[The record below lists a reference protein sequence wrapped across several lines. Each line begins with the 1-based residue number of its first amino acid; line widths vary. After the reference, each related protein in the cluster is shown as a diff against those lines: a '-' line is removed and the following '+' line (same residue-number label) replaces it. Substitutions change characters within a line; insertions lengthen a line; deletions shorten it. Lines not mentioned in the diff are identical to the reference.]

1 MRNCNENL
9 GIEILRSKIA
19 ALEQML
25 EVYENSVIEQSDKL
39 YKEII
44 EHKQTENS
52 LRESEER
59 FRKIFEDGPIGMII
73 AGLDSRFIKVN
84 RAFCGMLGYD
94 EQECIGR
101 TFLDLTY
108 PDDVKKSHRL
118 SQQMFKGDFAVF
130 QLEKRYLKKN
140 GEPLWCN
147 LTATAMHDLSGN
159 VTYVLGMIE
168 NISERKLAEG
178 KLEQKNLELENAY
191 IELKAAHSQIIQ
203 SEKMASL
210 GQLAAG
216 VAHEINNPMSFINS
230 NLVTLDKYISR
241 LNEFILAQSDFIG
254 SINCGCE
261 TGLEDK
267 RKMLKLD
274 YIMEDAKQLITES
287 IEGADRVKKIV
298 LDLKSFSRLDMS
310 ELNMADIN
318 SGLESTIN
326 IVWNELRYKVT
337 LKKEYGNIPM
347 TMCNPG
353 HLNQVFMNLLIN
365 AAHAIEDK
373 GEIVVKTWDENG
385 FIHVSISD
393 TGCGIPE
400 DKINKIFD
408 PFFTTKEVGKG
419 TGLGLSLAYDIIK
432 KHNGKILVDS
442 KPGQGTTFTITIPIV
457 EMPTFPE

>member
-1 MRNCNENL
+1 MKDRNENF
-9 GIEILRSKIA
+9 EIDTLRSKIA

-39 YKEII
+39 YKEIF
-44 EHKQTENS
+44 EHKQTENA

-59 FRKIFEDGPIGMII
+59 FRKIFEDGPIGMVI

-84 RAFCGMLGYD
+84 KAFSRMLGYD
-94 EQECIGR
+94 DQECIGR

-108 PDDVKKSHRL
+108 PDDAKKSHCL
-118 SQQMFKGDFAVF
+118 SQRMFKGNFAAF
-130 QLEKRYLKKN
+130 QFENRYLKKN
-140 GEPLWCN
+140 GDPLWCSI
-147 LTATAMHDLSGN
+147 TATPMHDPNGN
-159 VTYVLGMIE
+159 IIYILGMVE
-168 NISERKLAEG
+168 NISGRKLAEG
-178 KLEQKNLELENAY
+178 KLAQKNVELEKAY
-191 IELKAAHSQIIQ
+191 IELKAAHSQIMQ
-203 SEKMASL
+203 REKMASL

-241 LNEFILAQSDFIG
+241 LNEFILAQSEFIG
-254 SINCGCE
+254 SINGGLE
-261 TGLEDK
+261 AGLEDK

-274 YIMEDAKQLITES
+274 YIMGDAKQLITES

-298 LDLKSFSRLDMS
+298 LDLKSFSRVDRPEFDL
-310 ELNMADIN
+310 ADIN

-326 IVWNELRYKVT
+326 IVWNELKYKVT
-337 LKKEYGNIPM
+337 LKREYGNIPM
-347 TMCNPG
+347 TMCNSG

-365 AAHAIEDK
+365 AAQAIENQ
-373 GEIVVKTWDENG
+373 GEITVKTWDENG

-400 DKINKIFD
+400 DMIDKIFD
-408 PFFTTKEVGKG
+408 PFFTTKEIGKG

-432 KHNGKILVDS
+432 KHNGKILVES
-442 KPGQGTTFTITIPIV
+442 KPGRGTTFTITIPIV
-457 EMPTFPE
+457 GQ